1 MTRDPSNGHEP
12 PVIDPARAFH
22 PTALRIL
29 EAAQRLLVDRGFE
42 AVTLEA
48 IAAEAGVNKAATR
61 YYFGSKSGLL
71 SAMVDEIVLDECASI
86 ASDVGAGLSDEER
99 IDTFVENIRRMTRHV
114 DGYSGFFDIL
124 PHAVRDRHLRSRMVY
139 LYDVW
144 YDWNIEW
151 LGFEGLWSHEVDDEL
166 RSLGTFTAAVADGM
180 AVQAM
185 IHGKDYDPEP
195 VLRTLRAFLVDVR
208 ARMKAAARASG
219 GGEHPVGASAGD
231 PGSASSRG
239 DRAPHED

>member
-1 MTRDPSNGHEP
+1 MARDPSKGSGM
-12 PVIDPARAFH
+12 PVIDPARALH

-29 EAAQRLLVDRGFE
+29 EAAKRLLVERGFK

-48 IAAEAGVNKAATR
+48 IAARAGVNKAATR
-61 YYFGSKSGLL
+61 YYFGSKAGLL
-71 SAMVDEIVLDECASI
+71 SAMVDEIVLDECAAI
-86 ASDVGAGLSDEER
+86 ASDVGDGLSGEER
-99 IDTFVENIRRMTRHV
+99 LDTFVDNIRRMTHHV

-124 PHAVRDRHLRSRMVY
+124 PHAVRDRHLRSRMMY

-151 LGFEGLWSHEVDDEL
+151 LGFKGDAGPEVDEEL
-166 RSLGTFTAAVADGM
+166 RSLGMFAAAVADGM

-195 VLRTLRAFLVDVR
+195 VLRTLRAFLADVR
-208 ARMKAAARASG
+208 VRMKAARA
-219 GGEHPVGASAGD
+219 GERDEPADPSPAGVRG
-231 PGSASSRG
+231 PASSLAARVPTR
-239 DRAPHED
+239 D

>member
-1 MTRDPSNGHEP
+1 MTRELTNGSGL
-12 PVIDPARAFH
+12 PVIDPARALH

-29 EAAQRLLVDRGFE
+29 EAAKRLLVKRGFE

-48 IAAEAGVNKAATR
+48 IAVKAGVNKAATR
-61 YYFGSKSGLL
+61 YYFGSKSGLI

-86 ASDVGAGLSDEER
+86 ASDVGESLSDDER
-99 IDTFVENIRRMTRHV
+99 FDTFVDNIRRMTHHV

-144 YDWNIEW
+144 YEWNIEW
-151 LGFEGLWSHEVDDEL
+151 LGFRGKWGPEVDAEL
-166 RSLGTFTAAVADGM
+166 RSLGMFAAAVADGM

-185 IHGKDYDPEP
+185 IHRSDYDPEP
-195 VLRTLRAFLVDVR
+195 ILRTLRAFLVYGR
-208 ARMKAAARASG
+208 ERMRAAAQA
-219 GGEHPVGASAGD
+219 
-231 PGSASSRG
+231 
-239 DRAPHED
+239 APQD

>member
-1 MTRDPSNGHEP
+1 MAHDPGNGSAL
-12 PVIDPARAFH
+12 PVNDPAHALH

-29 EAAQRLLVDRGFE
+29 EAAKRLLVERGFD

-61 YYFGSKSGLL
+61 YYFGSKAGLI
-71 SAMVDEIVLDECASI
+71 SVMVDEIVLDECASI
-86 ASDVGAGLSDEER
+86 ASEVGRDLTDDER
-99 IDTFVENIRRMTRHV
+99 LDGFIENIRRMAQHV

-124 PHAVRDRHLRSRMVY
+124 PNAVRDRHLRSRMVY

-151 LGFEGLWSHEVDDEL
+151 LGFDGLLDREVDEEL
-166 RSLGTFTAAVADGM
+166 RSLGMFTAAVADGV

-195 VLRTLRAFLVDVR
+195 VLRMLRRFLADVR
-208 ARMKAAARASG
+208 ARMRDAAAQPARS
-219 GGEHPVGASAGD
+219 PSA
-231 PGSASSRG
+231 PR
-239 DRAPHED
+239 ED

>member
-1 MTRDPSNGHEP
+1 MARVRDNDSALPVGDPTR
-12 PVIDPARAFH
+12 ALH

-29 EAAQRLLVDRGFE
+29 EAAKHLLVERGFD

-48 IAAEAGVNKAATR
+48 IAAEADVNKAATR
-61 YYFGSKSGLL
+61 YYFGSKAGLL
-71 SAMVDEIVLDECASI
+71 SVMVDEIVLDECASI
-86 ASDVGAGLSDEER
+86 ASEVGDDLSADER
-99 IDTFVENIRRMTRHV
+99 LDTFVENIRNMTRHV

-144 YDWNIEW
+144 YDWNVQW
-151 LGFEGLWSHEVDDEL
+151 LGFDGKLDPETDAEL

-185 IHGKDYDPEP
+185 IHASDYDPEP
-195 VLRTLRAFLVDVR
+195 ALRVLRSFLTFVR
-208 ARMKAAARASG
+208 ERMRTAAA
-219 GGEHPVGASAGD
+219 AGD
-231 PGSASSRG
+231 GRPGA
-239 DRAPHED
+239 

>member
-1 MTRDPSNGHEP
+1 MTRDPSNGSAL
-12 PVIDPARAFH
+12 PVNDPARALH

-29 EAAQRLLVDRGFE
+29 EAAKRLLVERGFE

-61 YYFGSKSGLL
+61 YYFGSKAGLL
-71 SAMVDEIVLDECASI
+71 SVMVDEIVLDECASI
-86 ASDVGAGLSDEER
+86 ASDVGGGLSDEER
-99 IDTFVENIRRMTRHV
+99 LDTFVENIRRMTRHV

-124 PHAVRDRHLRSRMVY
+124 PHAVRDRHLRARMVY

-151 LGFEGLWSHEVDDEL
+151 LGFEGLWGPEVDDEL
-166 RSLGTFTAAVADGM
+166 RSLGMFAAAVADGM

-195 VLRTLRAFLVDVR
+195 VLRTLRAFLADVR
-208 ARMKAAARASG
+208 VRMKAAARTSQ
-219 GGEHPVGASAGD
+219 GGEHPEVAFAAD
-231 PGSASSRG
+231 LGSGVSPG
-239 DRAPHED
+239 DRLPHED